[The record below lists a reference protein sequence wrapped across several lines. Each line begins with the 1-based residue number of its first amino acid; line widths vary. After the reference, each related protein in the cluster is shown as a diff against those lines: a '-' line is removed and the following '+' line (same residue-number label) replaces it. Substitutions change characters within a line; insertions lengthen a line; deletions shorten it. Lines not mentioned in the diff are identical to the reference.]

1 VDANGNSIPFSE
13 LTYDHNPAVVQHW
26 VQEGYDQSR
35 AQREAWY
42 NQTDDMEAMTRS
54 ENSSR
59 GAQLSERYSDQQP
72 GPNYS
77 CT

>member
-1 VDANGNSIPFSE
+1 
-13 LTYDHNPAVVQHW
+13 
-26 VQEGYDQSR
+26 
-35 AQREAWY
+35 
-42 NQTDDMEAMTRS
+42 MEAMTRS

-59 GAQLSERYSDQQP
+59 GAQLTERYSDTPP